1 MIIFEQEKQDGIEHQ
16 MLANASISYTT
27 LVEPCGKESSVKK
40 DLSKSVASL
49 ADEDL
54 YYVQSILVSSSWN
67 KNDDVFDKVE
77 VWNARATPEHKPTNL
92 EHDEK
97 LIVGH
102 ITSNWPITDDGI
114 LIDANTEISNLPN
127 KYHILTGSVI
137 YRGFSDPEL
146 RDRAEKLIAEI
157 EAGDKYVSMECFF
170 KGFDYGL
177 EDKSNGSF
185 SVIERNEETSHLTK
199 HLKVYGG
206 LGEKD
211 NYRIGRVLRNI
222 TFSGKGFVAK
232 PANEDSIIFNRNTLM
247 DKLQQYGDTI
257 LQKKNDEFND
267 SGVSNTQQSIITETE
282 EMNKEEMSAAAS
294 EQPNTDCHDLA
305 SQASTL
311 NETINTLNET
321 INTLKQEHEVAMS
334 NKQEQV
340 EQLVAA
346 DEVTQ
351 KSISELQNQI
361 TELSTAQEEASTK
374 IADLETA
381 KTEAEATI
389 KSLEEAKEAVEQELT
404 AANEV
409 IAGYKEAEEEMKKKE
424 KKMARKAALEES
436 GVDSVKA
443 AELVDQFETMDDETF
458 VAMTSVFSSLV
469 PAPEAVAEEVEAEEE
484 AEVEAEAG
492 MPPALKE
499 ALEKK
504 KKKEEEKEG
513 KASESDELEEAKTEA
528 DVDASILENVEV
540 EEDSAITVGGEV
552 ESKEEATR
560 AALVDFVRSRIGKK

>member
-1 MIIFEQEKQDGIEHQ
+1 MIIFEQEKKDGIEHK
-16 MLANASISYTT
+16 MLSNASINYTA
-27 LVEPCGKESSVKK
+27 LVEPCEKDNIKK

-114 LIDANTEISNLPN
+114 LIDANTDVKNLPN

-146 RDRAEKLIAEI
+146 RDRAERLIAEI
-157 EAGDKYVSMECFF
+157 ESGDKYVSMECFF
-170 KGFDYGL
+170 KGFDYSL

-185 SVIERNEETSHLTK
+185 SIIERNEDTSHLTK

-211 NYRIGRVLRNI
+211 NYKIGRLLRNI

-247 DKLQQYGDTI
+247 DKLHQYGDTI
-257 LQKKNDEFND
+257 LEKKNDEFND

-294 EQPNTDCHDLA
+294 EQPSKDCHDLT
-305 SQASTL
+305 SQANAL

-351 KSISELQNQI
+351 KSISELQTQI
-361 TELSTAQEEASTK
+361 TELSTAQEEAGVK

-381 KTEAEATI
+381 KTEAEAAI
-389 KSLEEAKEAVEQELT
+389 KTLEEAKEAVELELT

-409 IAGYKEAEEEMKKKE
+409 IAGYKEKEAEMEKKE

-443 AELVDQFETMDDETF
+443 AELVDQFESMDDETF

-469 PAPEAVAEEVEAEEE
+469 PAPEAVAEEVEAE
-484 AEVEAEAG
+484 VEAEAG

-504 KKKEEEKEG
+504 KKKKEEEG
-513 KASESDELEEAKTEA
+513 KASESDELEEAKIEA
-528 DVDASILENVEV
+528 DVDASVLENVEV

-552 ESKEEATR
+552 ESKEESTR